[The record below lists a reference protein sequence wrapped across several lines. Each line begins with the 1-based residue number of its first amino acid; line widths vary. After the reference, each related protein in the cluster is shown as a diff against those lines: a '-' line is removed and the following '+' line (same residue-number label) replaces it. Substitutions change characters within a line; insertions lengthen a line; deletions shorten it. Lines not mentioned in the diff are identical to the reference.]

1 MEDNNCNELHKAS
14 LLKGENLVGAVIA
27 DRIVT
32 FSKNGETI
40 NGEAEMDV
48 QGNGTFKFVMTDMKP
63 GTWRV
68 KKDGKIFIP
77 YKWVGTE
84 DGVLS
89 FEGGSGHYEFFR

>member
-1 MEDNNCNELHKAS
+1 
-14 LLKGENLVGAVIA
+14 
-27 DRIVT
+27 
-32 FSKNGETI
+32 
-40 NGEAEMDV
+40 MDV

-63 GTWRV
+63 GTWQV